1 MKISDEVFP
10 NVESEEVSDVA
21 HMQEIMLERNCQE
34 NFDRSSVL
42 PHVMPIPTWSLDQ
55 VWSTVWGKIGTKLTG
70 KRDLFVHPQ
79 LKSLSDSRT
88 LCSKCAKFT
97 ISSL

>member
-10 NVESEEVSDVA
+10 NVESEEVSDVC

-55 VWSTVWGKIGTKLTG
+55 VGTTVWGKIGTNLTG
-70 KRDLFVHPQ
+70 NRDLFVNPQ
-79 LKSLSDSRT
+79 LS
-88 LCSKCAKFT
+88 
-97 ISSL
+97 